1 MPFEERLN
9 LIVMEQLFILFN
21 GIRKMSPELIA
32 HLTKILK
39 RKVFKKGEF
48 MLMNG
53 QTSNY
58 IYFLESGLVRIYHV
72 ENAEVTSWLL
82 PEGHIFMSV
91 SSFFRQHPSYE
102 NIVALE
108 DCVCWCI
115 SYRELEEALLLFPEF
130 EVHHGRILRNYYS
143 FSELRRFKLADQD
156 MPERYTMLE
165 EEEPWLLQRVPHYIL
180 WTYLQ
185 MSESSFKDARKQYYA
200 NKRKGK

>member
-1 MPFEERLN
+1 
-9 LIVMEQLFILFN
+9 MEQLFILFN
-21 GIRKMSPELIA
+21 GIRKMSPQLIA
-32 HLTKILK
+32 HLRKILK

-48 MLMNG
+48 MLMEG

-58 IYFLESGLVRIYHV
+58 IYFLESGLVRIYHIDRK
-72 ENAEVTSWLL
+72 EVTSWLL

-91 SSFFRQHPSYE
+91 SSFFEQHPSYE

-115 SYRELEEALLLFPEF
+115 SYRELEEALELFPEF
-130 EVHHGRILRNYYS
+130 ERHHGRILRNYYG
-143 FSELRRFKLADQD
+143 FSELRRFRLADQD
-156 MPERYTMLE
+156 IFERYAMLE
-165 EEEPWLLQRVPHYIL
+165 EKEPKLLQRVPHNIL

-185 MSESSFKDARKQYYA
+185 MSDSSFKRARDQYYA